1 MEHGSRQRAEEHV
14 AFGGAFR
21 RKRTASHKASC
32 GQDTGLT
39 GADLVEQNCATRLG
53 GFENSRPTFDAYD
66 ISLAGLALV
75 VGDIAFTEPLELN
88 GRQNFGLML
97 GIELS
102 KLRKR
107 TQPTPGQI
115 LVAHL
120 SIVAALQRPC
130 SGRPASPFASCYRA
144 NLNPPSWSRQ
154 LNEQSVLMRASAA
167 RPIGPD
173 SVAHG

>member
-1 MEHGSRQRAEEHV
+1 VLSAGNELPATR
-14 AFGGAFR
+14 
-21 RKRTASHKASC
+21 HKASC
-32 GQDTGLT
+32 GQDAGLT

-53 GFENSRPTFDAYD
+53 VFENSRPTFDAHHL
-66 ISLAGLALV
+66 SLAGLALV

-88 GRQNFGLML
+88 GRQHFGLML
-97 GIELS
+97 GIELG

-107 TQPTPGQI
+107 AQPTPSQI

-154 LNEQSVLMRASAA
+154 LNEQSALMRALAA